1 MCVQVRC
8 KPASLD
14 SARCF
19 VAQQPGTVSV
29 WQGRDSSHREQ
40 RVALAAG
47 RALAERLAEQ
57 PLPSLPLAAAEPAA
71 ATGDDDG
78 DTATNGTSLGHQRRL
93 SLSAHAQAQA
103 PVLLSGTTPQ
113 DVHLDKLGLFT
124 ATGEQHNSKP
134 SFANERHAGLLMW
147 WAEGKWWVGKREELG
162 HGRGWIKTKSEAARP
177 DAPGTGHEWC
187 VYSKEARTWVVAEL
201 ACTTAHTVL
210 LQSSSSSSQSAAAG
224 EGLGVQLQGEK
235 LGAYLESGEVNGKP
249 CFSHHYYHNLLLWW
263 AGGRWWVGKREE
275 LGQGRGWIK
284 TKSEAARPD
293 APGAGHEWLVY
304 SKEARR
310 WVAAELACIDG
321 GSLLA
326 LTAATATVA
335 LTAAASALTAAAA
348 MPAAAPCPPPVV
360 LRWDVRVVR
369 EGSEPDDFWQGLGG
383 LSRRPRAVSQPAG
396 QGASTPFDAPL
407 AVPPPPRLF
416 LWPHAAPRP
425 DAPAAAGA
433 AVASELAE
441 SEVFSFSQASLEQDA
456 TFLLDAGSA
465 VFAWVGAAAVRPDEY
480 GPEWLG
486 QAAAGYARARAAVD
500 GRDARGLV
508 YTVHAGEE
516 PSVFTSLFGA
526 WSDEAAGRK
535 EPPHEAARRLLL
547 GVPGGAAAVTVA
559 ATGARSSTQ
568 APRASMDRS
577 FHPDA
582 VTRGESAPASVDE
595 LPPPAAL
602 RHLSS
607 GSPPRRSAPRSSP
620 RCAGRPGHAEGHHT
634 AGPTAS
640 VEDGH
645 ALDHAAAGEVVLQLA
660 TVGAYSAA
668 ASPSTPPTP
677 PIHVSGQASLPR
689 CGSAEAALPRSAA
702 SARRR
707 ASHDEAADP
716 GTRTG
721 LVEDAAAALP
731 AQRSAQLDA
740 VADASSPP
748 KQPVRAL
755 PWARDASSPPKQPAR
770 SPSTPANTL
779 SPGCAL
785 SRGGSAASATAS
797 IADATSPPKHHP
809 ARSPSAPP
817 KTPPLNLSTLQLD
830 TARALERERSAE
842 GGALDSARRRAGAA
856 SAAAARLAGSD
867 GAAYVDPET
876 ARFGYRE
883 IRYEWR
889 AHGVNPTC
897 KELYLHDDEF
907 ARLFG
912 MGKAAFYAQRQ
923 WQQRDAKQKLHLF

>member
-1 MCVQVRC
+1 MSRALPSSSSQPSPTILPRARAHTLHAHCSTTPLHVQVRC

-19 VAQQPGTVSV
+19 VAQQPGMVSA
-29 WQGRDSSHREQ
+29 WQGRDSTHREQ
-40 RVALAAG
+40 RAALSAG

-57 PLPSLPLAAAEPAA
+57 PPPPLLPLAAAELLPLAAAEPTAATTAA
-71 ATGDDDG
+71 AD

-103 PVLLSGTTPQ
+103 PVLLSGTTPHSM
-113 DVHLDKLGLFT
+113 HLDKLGLFT
-124 ATGEQHNSKP
+124 ATGEQHNGKP
-134 SFANERHAGLLMW
+134 SFANERHAGLLLW

-162 HGRGWIKTKSEAARP
+162 HGRGWIKAQSEAARP
-177 DAPGTGHEWC
+177 DTPGAGHAWLI
-187 VYSKEARTWVVAEL
+187 YSKEARRWVAAQL

-210 LQSSSSSSQSAAAG
+210 LQSSSSPPPSSSSAAAG
-224 EGLGVQLQGEK
+224 EGQGVQLQEEK

-284 TKSEAARPD
+284 AKSEAARPD
-293 APGAGHEWLVY
+293 TPGAGHAWLIY

-326 LTAATATVA
+326 LTAT
-335 LTAAASALTAAAA
+335 ASALTAAAT
-348 MPAAAPCPPPVV
+348 MPAAAPRPPPVA

-369 EGSEPDDFWQGLGG
+369 EGSEPDDFWQALGG
-383 LSRRPRAVSQPAG
+383 LSRRARAVSQPTD
-396 QGASTPFDAPL
+396 QDQDASSPLDAPL
-407 AVPPPPRLF
+407 AVPLPPRLY
-416 LWPHAAPRP
+416 LWPHAPPRP
-425 DAPAAAGA
+425 DAPVAAGA
-433 AVASELAE
+433 AAASELVE

-456 TFLLDAGSA
+456 TFLLDTGSA
-465 VFAWVGAAAVRPDEY
+465 VFAWVGAAAPLPAY
-480 GPEWLG
+480 GPAWLG
-486 QAAAGYARARAAVD
+486 QAAAAYVRARAAVD
-500 GRDARGLV
+500 GRDARGVV

-516 PSVFTSLFGA
+516 PPVFTSLFGA

-535 EPPHEAARRLLL
+535 ESPHEAARRLLL
-547 GVPGGAAAVTVA
+547 GAPSAVAAAAVAA

-568 APRASMDRS
+568 TPRASMDRS
-577 FHPDA
+577 SHSNA
-582 VTRGESAPASVDE
+582 VTRGGSVPAPANEPS
-595 LPPPAAL
+595 PPAAL

-607 GSPPRRSAPRSSP
+607 ESPPRQSPPRSPP
-620 RCAGRPGHAEGHHT
+620 RCAGRLDHTEGHT
-634 AGPTAS
+634 AGPTTPSA
-640 VEDGH
+640 EDGH
-645 ALDHAAAGEVVLQLA
+645 ALERAAAGEVVLQLA
-660 TVGAYSAA
+660 AGGAYPAA
-668 ASPSTPPTP
+668 AGPSTPPTP
-677 PIHVSGQASLPR
+677 LRVTGQASLPR
-689 CGSAEAALPRSAA
+689 RGSAERALPRSAG

-707 ASHDEAADP
+707 AADAEAA
-716 GTRTG
+716 GRG
-721 LVEDAAAALP
+721 SAGSVEGAAAALP
-731 AQRSAQLDA
+731 AGVLSPGCVLSRGGSTAA
-740 VADASSPP
+740 ATAPIPDASSPP
-748 KQPVRAL
+748 KH
-755 PWARDASSPPKQPAR
+755 PPAH
-770 SPSTPANTL
+770 SPSTT
-779 SPGCAL
+779 
-785 SRGGSAASATAS
+785 
-797 IADATSPPKHHP
+797 
-809 ARSPSAPP
+809 PS
-817 KTPPLNLSTLQLD
+817 KTPTLNLSTLQLD
-830 TARALERERSAE
+830 ARSSTAARSAE
-842 GGALDSARRRAGAA
+842 GEALDSARRRAGAA
-856 SAAAARLAGSD
+856 STAAARLGGSD
-867 GAAYVDPET
+867 GAAYADPET

>member
-1 MCVQVRC
+1 MQVRC

-29 WQGRDSSHREQ
+29 WQGRDSTHREQ
-40 RVALAAG
+40 CVALAAG

-57 PLPSLPLAAAEPAA
+57 PSPPPPPLPLAAAELVAA
-71 ATGDDDG
+71 AADDDD
-78 DTATNGTSLGHQRRL
+78 DTATNSSLGHLRRL

-113 DVHLDKLGLFT
+113 GVHLDKLGLFT
-124 ATGEQHNSKP
+124 ATGEQHNNKP
-134 SFANERHAGLLMW
+134 SFANERHAGLLLW

-162 HGRGWIKTKSEAARP
+162 HGRGWIKAKSEAARP
-177 DAPGTGHEWC
+177 DTPGAGHEWL
-187 VYSKEARTWVVAEL
+187 VYSKEARTWVVAGL
-201 ACTTAHTVL
+201 ACTTAQTVL
-210 LQSSSSSSQSAAAG
+210 LQSSSSSAAAG
-224 EGLGVQLQGEK
+224 EGQGVQLQGEK

-249 CFSHHYYHNLLLWW
+249 CFSHHYYHNLLMWW
-263 AGGRWWVGKREE
+263 VGGRWWVGKREE

-284 TKSEAARPD
+284 AKSEAARPD
-293 APGAGHEWLVY
+293 TPGAGHEWLVY
-304 SKEARR
+304 SKEART
-310 WVAAELACIDG
+310 WVVAGLACIDG
-321 GSLLA
+321 GSLLP

-335 LTAAASALTAAAA
+335 LTAAATALTAAAT
-348 MPAAAPCPPPVV
+348 MPTAAPRPPPVA

-369 EGSEPDDFWQGLGG
+369 EGSEPDDFWQALGD
-383 LSRRPRAVSQPAG
+383 LSRHARAVSQPTD
-396 QGASTPFDAPL
+396 QGASTPLDAPL

-425 DAPAAAGA
+425 DAPVAAGA
-433 AVASELAE
+433 AAASELVE
-441 SEVFSFSQASLEQDA
+441 SEVLSFSQASLEQDA

-465 VFAWVGAAAVRPDEY
+465 VFAWVGAVAPPPEY

-486 QAAAGYARARAAVD
+486 QAAAAYARERAAVD
-500 GRDARGLV
+500 GRDARCVV

-516 PSVFTSLFGA
+516 PSAFTSLFGA

-547 GVPGGAAAVTVA
+547 GAPSAVAAAAAVAA

-568 APRASMDRS
+568 APRASMDHS
-577 FHPDA
+577 SHSDA
-582 VTRGESAPASVDE
+582 ATRGGSAPAPADE
-595 LPPPAAL
+595 PPPPVAL

-607 GSPPRRSAPRSSP
+607 ESPPRQSAPRSPP
-620 RCAGRPGHAEGHHT
+620 RCQGRLDHAEGHT

-640 VEDGH
+640 AEDGP
-645 ALDHAAAGEVVLQLA
+645 ALDHATAGEVVLQLA
-660 TVGAYSAA
+660 AVGAYPAA

-677 PIHVSGQASLPR
+677 LDVTGPASLPR
-689 CGSAEAALPRSAA
+689 RGSAERALPRSAA

-707 ASHDEAADP
+707 AVEEAAERGSAGSVEGAAPANVLSP
-716 GTRTG
+716 GCVLSRAG
-721 LVEDAAAALP
+721 SAAAATAPLP
-731 AQRSAQLDA
+731 
-740 VADASSPP
+740 DASSPP
-748 KQPVRAL
+748 KH
-755 PWARDASSPPKQPAR
+755 QPAR
-770 SPSTPANTL
+770 SPSTP
-779 SPGCAL
+779 S
-785 SRGGSAASATAS
+785 
-797 IADATSPPKHHP
+797 
-809 ARSPSAPP
+809 
-817 KTPPLNLSTLQLD
+817 KTPTLNLSTLQLD
-830 TARALERERSAE
+830 ARSSTAARSAE
-842 GGALDSARRRAGAA
+842 GEEALDSARRRAGAA

-867 GAAYVDPET
+867 GAAYADPET

-907 ARLFG
+907 AQLFG